1 MQLKITYSVII
12 WSARLYGI
20 LRIFSAWFPADILK
34 NRSRLTK
41 NLVGKV
47 GLNALKM
54 HLGQYCQW
62 PLSGVNYLVRPV
74 TLIVA
79 EQATYFDPPSGAFLW
94 AINNNA

>member
-34 NRSRLTK
+34 TRSRLTK

-54 HLGQYCQW
+54 HFAQYFQW
-62 PLSGVNYLVRPV
+62 PFA
-74 TLIVA
+74 LIHRVGHFYGRLTTMP
-79 EQATYFDPPSGAFLW
+79 EKFVLDMTR
-94 AINNNA
+94 